1 MVGKI
6 RRSATGLITVI
17 FAFLFLISGAYCQVD
32 TNEPNNALGDA
43 TEIVFGEVAGGYIS
57 PKGDADFYKFFVES
71 PGILAVELSA
81 VPDEMRTRI
90 DFYGKNFNWITR
102 TDASNPGDMATLKL
116 DLANPGWYYVGIS
129 DIQGKLHNA
138 EYTFQ
143 VSLEPVVD
151 SSEPNNVL
159 GDATTIDFGKA
170 VKGYI
175 FPKGDG
181 DFYKFYVNSSG
192 ILDVKLD
199 SISPNVPNDMK
210 ARIDLYGKSF
220 NWITRTDASNP
231 GDLATLK
238 LDLANPGW
246 YYVGISDLEGK
257 SHNIEYAFHAEFESV
272 VDKNEPDSG
281 IGDATTIDFGEAIKG
296 HIFPKGDGDFY
307 KFYVNS
313 SGILDVKLN
322 SVPDDM
328 KARIDFYGKNFNWIT
343 RTDASNPGDLT
354 TLKLDLANPGWYYVG
369 ISDLEGKSH
378 NIEYAFQVAF
388 EPVVDS
394 TEPNSEIGDATEIS
408 FGDVAKGLIF
418 PKGDGDFYKLRVDS
432 PGALEVKLIDSPED
446 MKARIDLYGKNF
458 NWIKRIDASNPGDLT
473 TLKLDLA
480 DPGWYYLGITDL
492 EGKSHNVEYS
502 FRAILK

>member
-43 TEIVFGEVAGGYIS
+43 TEIVFGEAAGGYIS

-102 TDASNPGDMATLKL
+102 TDASNPGDLATLKL

-192 ILDVKLD
+192 IL
-199 SISPNVPNDMK
+199 
-210 ARIDLYGKSF
+210 
-220 NWITRTDASNP
+220 
-231 GDLATLK
+231 
-238 LDLANPGW
+238 
-246 YYVGISDLEGK
+246 E
-257 SHNIEYAFHAEFESV
+257 
-272 VDKNEPDSG
+272 
-281 IGDATTIDFGEAIKG
+281 
-296 HIFPKGDGDFY
+296 
-307 KFYVNS
+307 
-313 SGILDVKLN
+313 VKLN
-322 SVPDDM
+322 SVPDGM